1 MSDSSK
7 ANTSAA
13 STGVSQRP
21 IRWWPVLVILLL
33 QACSAIFV
41 RLFPWP
47 HRQDRNIAIA
57 NVVVIPF
64 LLLLLWCLFFSR
76 LKWKLRLSVLGAV
89 VGSILLTM
97 ATFRF
102 HGVTGDL
109 VPILEWRWNRRAF

>member
-1 MSDSSK
+1 MPDPSNPPTDVPSK
-7 ANTSAA
+7 
-13 STGVSQRP
+13 GVQRP
-21 IRWWPVLVILLL
+21 IRFWPVLIILFL

-76 LKWKLRLSVLGAV
+76 LKWKLRLTVLGAV

-97 ATFRF
+97 ASFR
-102 HGVTGDL
+102 
-109 VPILEWRWNRRAF
+109 